1 MLSGN
6 TYPKLRHIVD
16 VLDDYLARKHPDFFG
31 ANAIRPFSPLKPFKV
46 IHDPLWGTNSF
57 SWRELVLIDSPI
69 LQRLR
74 SIHQTG
80 LAYYVYPSARHS
92 RFEHSLGVLTIASR
106 IYEALFERYKGTLLT
121 IATAIGGKDKEL
133 ETVARLKQELRLAAL
148 LHDSG
153 HSMFSHAS
161 ERVYSEMEILK
172 QAAKELSDFLGREK
186 GAGEV
191 LSFCLAH
198 TSAVAGLLERAKEKV
213 LKEEDV
219 DGLSWEIDLA
229 NVALMIVGSAAHP
242 DLQFLG
248 DIVSSGLDA
257 DKLDYLLRDA
267 SSAGLPLRYDFE
279 RYMYTVSLE
288 KDYTV
293 DPDGALAKLFAA
305 LGTKVL
311 ARTPAGKIRYPYFDT
326 YRLRLP
332 KRATSAVEQIVIC
345 KIMLF
350 SYIYHHQKVRAA
362 EGLFE
367 KLLAVLLQRWRGEK
381 KSEEDILINF
391 IGLDDTALT
400 GVNFLMSS
408 YADIGSTSYRLV
420 NRILPR
426 VVYQLSSAV
435 SHAEGQLVQEFF
447 LMLKE
452 RAKRKKLIEELEARV
467 GEELVK
473 LDQSLG
479 KDPADALWKAGVW
492 VDAPKP
498 PQIEEVEL
506 SAGEYPAITI
516 ENLFPVEEWTE
527 AYQAHIY
534 YVRIYSYSEYV
545 ALTAKAGRRAL
556 QQMVGIKTDDFYE
569 SARRKRD

>member
-1 MLSGN
+1 MLSGKS
-6 TYPKLRHIVD
+6 YPKLSHLVS
-16 VLDDYLARKHPDFFG
+16 VLDDYLAQRHPDYFG
-31 ANAIRPFSPLKPFKV
+31 KKPVRPFSVLKPFKV

-57 SWRELVLIDSPI
+57 TWRELVLIDSPI

-74 SIHQTG
+74 RIHQTG

-92 RFEHSLGVLTIASR
+92 RFEHSLGVVTIASR

-121 IATAIGGKDKEL
+121 LAREIGGKEKEL
-133 ETVARLKQELRLAAL
+133 ETLGRLKQELRIAAL
-148 LHDSG
+148 MHDSG

-161 ERVYSEMEILK
+161 ERVYSELK
-172 QAAKELSDFLGREK
+172 VLKEAASELSDFLGREK

-191 LSFCLAH
+191 LSFCLTH
-198 TSAVAGLLERAKEKV
+198 TKAVEGLLERAREKV
-213 LKEEDV
+213 EDEDV
-219 DGLSWEIDLA
+219 EDLHWEIDLV
-229 NVALMIVGSAAHP
+229 NVGLMLVGSARHP
-242 DLQFLG
+242 HLQFLG

-267 SSAGLPLRYDFE
+267 ASAGLPLRYDFE

-293 DPDGALAKLFAA
+293 DPDGALAKLFVAI
-305 LGTKVL
+305 GTNVL
-311 ARTPAGKIRYPYFDT
+311 PRQAAGKIRYPYFDT

-332 KRATSAVEQIVIC
+332 KRATSAVEQVVIC

-350 SYIYHHQKVRAA
+350 SYIYHHQKVRAS
-362 EGLFE
+362 EGLLE
-367 KLLAVLLQRWRGEK
+367 KVLSMLLERWRAEK
-381 KSEEDILINF
+381 KPDEEILIKF
-391 IGLDDTALT
+391 LDFDDTSLT
-400 GVNFLMSS
+400 GVDSLASS
-408 YADIGSTSYRLV
+408 YSDVADTSYRLV

-452 RAKRKKLIEELEARV
+452 RAKRKKLVEQLEASI
-467 GEELVK
+467 GEHLLK
-473 LDQSLG
+473 LDSDLG
-479 KDPADALWKAGVW
+479 KSPADALWKTGVW

-506 SAGEYPAITI
+506 SAGEYPVVTI

-545 ALTAKAGRRAL
+545 DSTAKAGRRAL
-556 QQMVGIKTDDFYE
+556 EEMVGIKTDDFFE
-569 SARRKRD
+569 SARRKRE